1 MKGKHVV
8 LLLGALFLL
17 TGGGLL
23 ALVLGNSSKSVVPR
37 QAVRPI
43 EPELLPEPDSDG
55 ARLLAKKCIA
65 CHRIPDPTSHEAASW
80 PPTLRRMSGLSASR
94 FLPAMSADE
103 AQTLEAYLVRHA
115 RKP

>member
-1 MKGKHVV
+1 MKGKHAV

-23 ALVLGNSSKSVVPR
+23 TLVLSGGSKSVIPR

-43 EPELLPEPDSDG
+43 EAENLPEPHSEG
-55 ARLLAKKCIA
+55 AQLLAKKCIA
-65 CHRIPDPTSHEAASW
+65 CHRIPDPTSHEAANW
-80 PPTLRRMSGLSASR
+80 PPTLRRMSGLAAAR

-115 RKP
+115 RQP